1 MVTHN
6 LFGKTRGWTAVLA
19 CRRPSQRWSA
29 VCSGSDLNQL
39 AWMFACT
46 CVSHV
51 KARSL
56 CRCKSAKVKPF
67 TCESESVRWVWDFAL
82 LHLHCVASCSA
93 LRQLHMFSCLEINF
107 DLRQQS
113 VCGEVLSQHF
123 LPVWK
128 PPTAPVTANALTSF
142 LAGSVYILLVFH
154 VFAPVQGSVVD
165 PGHGCRSGSVHLT
178 CFSLCGYSAHFLI
191 VNGLIIFPT
200 LCDWKDPNL
209 GTMGFMTATPTVHT
223 SRN

>member
-1 MVTHN
+1 MPCYICIV
-6 LFGKTRGWTAVLA
+6 
-19 CRRPSQRWSA
+19 
-29 VCSGSDLNQL
+29 
-39 AWMFACT
+39 
-46 CVSHV
+46 
-51 KARSL
+51 
-56 CRCKSAKVKPF
+56 
-67 TCESESVRWVWDFAL
+67 
-82 LHLHCVASCSA
+82 A

-128 PPTAPVTANALTSF
+128 PPTAPATANVLTSF

-154 VFAPVQGSVVD
+154 VFAPVHGSV
-165 PGHGCRSGSVHLT
+165 GCRSGSVHLT

-200 LCDWKDPNL
+200 LCGCWYWKDPNL

-223 SRN
+223 SRD